1 MSSVLSIVLTTLRK
15 KISDIVL
22 SIFNWDESTEYKNW
36 VTKALRQQE
45 LTPRILHKESLSM
58 LS

>member
-1 MSSVLSIVLTTLRK
+1 MSSVLSNALAYRYK

-22 SIFNWDESTEYKNW
+22 NISRATSQPSTKKLGGGLA
-36 VTKALRQQE
+36 KAPTAPE
-45 LTPRILHKESLSM
+45 KESLSM

>member
-22 SIFNWDESTEYKNW
+22 SISRPTSQPSTKR
-36 VTKALRQQE
+36 V
-45 LTPRILHKESLSM
+45 
-58 LS
+58 